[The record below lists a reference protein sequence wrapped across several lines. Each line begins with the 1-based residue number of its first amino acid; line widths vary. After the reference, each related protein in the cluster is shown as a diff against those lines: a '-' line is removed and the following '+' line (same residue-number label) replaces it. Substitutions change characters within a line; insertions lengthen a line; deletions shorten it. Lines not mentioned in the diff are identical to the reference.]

1 MQYYIFSSKLLIL
14 QYISLESIH
23 IKLFFVVSAA
33 RVNKLRVGAGNL
45 SVLVHDSSNRSDI
58 DAVGDVPCE
67 ASPEEPGMTGVVG
80 S

>member
-33 RVNKLRVGAGNL
+33 RVNKLSVGAGNL
-45 SVLVHDSSNRSDI
+45 PVLVHDSSNRSDM
-58 DAVGDVPCE
+58 DAVGDVPGE
-67 ASPEEPGMTGVVG
+67 AGPEEPGMTGVVG